1 MDQVPEIGFSGN
13 WIQTKKWAYGK
24 LNKDFLHFLSHIF

>member
-13 WIQTKKWAYGK
+13 WIQTKKNGLWQVEQGFSSFFATY
-24 LNKDFLHFLSHIF
+24 F